1 MGHFHQKDSFC
12 VMNKAK
18 IGRFSLQEHKGPGV
32 KGRAFDN
39 PLAKGKKVLPLI
51 SFICSVLN
59 TVPSFYSHLIL
70 QQLYVVDITLLL
82 QDSVR
87 LRELKDLLEFGSRTS
102 KLGLGDS
109 WTLECFLLRLGW
121 ASHSLLL
128 AGRWMNEL

>member
-1 MGHFHQKDSFC
+1 M
-12 VMNKAK
+12 
-18 IGRFSLQEHKGPGV
+18 
-32 KGRAFDN
+32 
-39 PLAKGKKVLPLI
+39 
-51 SFICSVLN
+51 LN

-70 QQLYVVDITLLL
+70 QQRYVVDITLLI

-87 LRELKDLLEFGSRTS
+87 LRELKDLLESGSRTS

-109 WTLECFLLRLGW
+109 WTLECFLLLLGW